1 MILIEAFQKGREK
14 GGPRGRVLC
23 KLERRE
29 ARGRFWEGAE
39 LSVCVAGNMNEDD
52 DFGDLYADVGPA
64 VGGESGNS
72 LYGAASAA
80 TTKEK
85 GESRVLYEDDEDD
98 EELLYG
104 TSSSAVVSAPVV
116 SPSISAA
123 AVQGS
128 GLLVQPTA
136 TAAVGFEV
144 GARDVDNEENFLYGQ
159 LYGSSSSSKA
169 PLQSTP
175 VGLEQ
180 KPRPEAAAAA
190 AGVDAADC
198 RKKDPGGGGKAQ
210 VEKNGNSYLFGVAD
224 ASSGQQAVFLPKA
237 ELSTPPP
244 AAVVA
249 FERSENP
256 RYLPDT
262 VTNVGLEAA
271 QGGSQSFMP
280 LGSVGGFDD
289 DYETTAVGMTDGG
302 NGNASSTIIPPTSAD
317 EGRDDWD
324 SDSEDDI
331 QIVLNDETPAYD
343 NINMMEYGGEGEL
356 YEGSD
361 DEDEE
366 DLVIVAGDE
375 LLDGQEDWGEEGP
388 LSEQPLPLPPN
399 GAPPVGT
406 EKAELGS

>member
-1 MILIEAFQKGREK
+1 
-14 GGPRGRVLC
+14 
-23 KLERRE
+23 
-29 ARGRFWEGAE
+29 
-39 LSVCVAGNMNEDD
+39 MNEDD
-52 DFGDLYADVGPA
+52 DFGDLYADAGPA

-72 LYGAASAA
+72 LYGAASASA
-80 TTKEK
+80 SAATTTKEK

-104 TSSSAVVSAPVV
+104 TSSSAVVAAPVV
-116 SPSISAA
+116 SSSTPAA

-128 GLLVQPTA
+128 GLLVQATTA

-169 PLQSTP
+169 TLESTP

-180 KPRPEAAAAA
+180 KSRSEAATAA

-198 RKKDPGGGGKAQ
+198 RKKDPGGGGKAKA
-210 VEKNGNSYLFGVAD
+210 EKNGNSYLFGVAA

-237 ELSTPPP
+237 ELSTPPPP

-262 VTNVGLEAA
+262 VKNVGLEAA
-271 QGGSQSFMP
+271 QAGSQSFMP

-289 DYETTAVGMTDGG
+289 DYETTAVGMTDGV
-302 NGNASSTIIPPTSAD
+302 NGNVSSTVIPPTTAE

-343 NINMMEYGGEGEL
+343 NNNMMEYGGEGEL

-375 LLDGQEDWGEEGP
+375 PLDGQEDWGEEGP